1 MNDFQP
7 EFSQP
12 FVFKMPTE
20 GADSIGVDLKWLGEE
35 SKYITELFNH
45 FVSEYSKNIASA
57 NHPPELSKQQFKIIE
72 ALSSY
77 QIALSEH
84 QKKRQGY
91 IQSES
96 DVQEMMS
103 QLENFVKMF
112 REGK

>member
-12 FVFKMPTE
+12 FVFKIPAD

-35 SKYITELFNH
+35 STHITELFNR
-45 FVSEYSKNIASA
+45 FVNEYSKNVSSG
-57 NHPPELSKQQFKIIE
+57 NHPPELLKQQFKIIE
-72 ALSSY
+72 ALSAY

-96 DVQEMMS
+96 DVQEMMN